1 MKYDVK
7 SLTKSIIE
15 ISAGVESNKHYLVNL
30 KSIECIEMYTDSSSH
45 TRVNVRMVGSSL
57 SFEFDNKQEAM
68 FLYND
73 ITANMV
79 LMEDENNSQFN
90 DLPKEFNV
98 HSEELDEL
106 DMAMN
111 LREDN

>member
-7 SLTKSIIE
+7 SLTKSMIE
-15 ISAGVESNKHYLVNL
+15 ISEGFGSDRHYLVNL
-30 KSIECIEMYTDSSSH
+30 KYIECIEMFANGSNH
-45 TRVNVRMVGSSL
+45 TYVYIRMVINSL
-57 SFEFDNKQEAM
+57 RFDFDTKQEAM

-79 LMEDENNSQFN
+79 LMEEGNKSQVN
-90 DLPKEFNV
+90 DLP
-98 HSEELDEL
+98 EELDEL
-106 DMAMN
+106 DMVMN